1 MYDENTV
8 LRRLQLHFVHYD
20 YDICLLML
28 LKHIAI
34 YDSSTK
40 AKKSDVMIPVN

>member
-20 YDICLLML
+20 YDICLLTL
-28 LKHIAI
+28 LKHIVI
-34 YDSSTK
+34 YDSLT
-40 AKKSDVMIPVN
+40 NRRN